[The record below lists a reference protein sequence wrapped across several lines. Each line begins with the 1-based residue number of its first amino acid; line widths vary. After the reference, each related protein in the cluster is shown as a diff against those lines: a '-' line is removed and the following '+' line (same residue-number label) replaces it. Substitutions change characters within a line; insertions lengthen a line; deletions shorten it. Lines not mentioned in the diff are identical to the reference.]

1 MSTTVDIL
9 ELRMTPN
16 ENEAARADM
25 SLLLEQYKLYVQ
37 MADRNSDRRVDANK
51 FFISLLTGLIA
62 LLSVIAQLHGPAI
75 AQNAVFLTV
84 GVFGV
89 LLCYVWYIT
98 IRSYKQL
105 NSGKYHLI
113 GEVESKLPFPFYN
126 EEWKMLGKGKDK
138 KKYVPITHVEQYI
151 PILFALIFAILF
163 IVGAYLLFS
172 STIVPP

>member
-1 MSTTVDIL
+1 MREKDDS
-9 ELRMTPN
+9 EALREDT
-16 ENEAARADM
+16 

-62 LLSVIAQLHGPAI
+62 VLSVITQLHGSAL
-75 AQNAVFLTV
+75 ALNAVLLVF

-105 NSGKYHLI
+105 NSGKFHLI
-113 GEVESKLPFPFYN
+113 GEVESRLPFPFYD
-126 EEWKMLGKGKDK
+126 EEWKRLGRGKDK
-138 KKYVPITHVEQYI
+138 TKYIPITHVEQYV
-151 PILFALIFAILF
+151 PILFAAIYATLFVVGAILLALHIPF
-163 IVGAYLLFS
+163 PL
-172 STIVPP
+172 